1 MVSCGGS
8 RNGYAGDSDHDSRPP
23 HSEAHLLSMMTL
35 AARIGLSVVAEGVTV
50 SVPDGRGGRG
60 RKPLLEDVSFR
71 IDPGEFVCVLGPSGS
86 GKSTLVRSLL
96 GDREIAAGRLL
107 VGGHDVFR
115 EADAL
120 RGAIGYVPQRDVNP
134 PALPVERALHYAS
147 EVRLPAGASGAER
160 EAAID
165 RVVAEVGLDR
175 VRLQPIGGL
184 SGGETKR
191 ASLAA
196 EMLASPGLLV
206 IDEATSSLDPATE
219 ARIMTLLADRAR
231 AGTTVIAVTHHLDNV
246 DQANKLLI
254 LGHGEVVWF
263 GSRVEALGHF
273 GVHRLADVYVAI
285 EDRPRGFWSARWQER
300 LAEDRVLA
308 KARPAD
314 EVPRGDAPDRVA
326 ALAAVS
332 IPGFFRQ
339 FTTFFCREL
348 ETVVRD
354 RVGLVMSLFLPLA
367 LAGVVLAGFADVRF
381 QNPLMLTRFLDPG
394 EKEVLAD
401 VWGEVSQA
409 IATESVS
416 EQDASIPGQI
426 RVFLDSQPKMLAH
439 LREPSTQRLVRDAL
453 TDTLRIMPDREIIDP
468 GGTFKWLSLMSIC
481 MVILGFVTGF
491 REIVKE
497 RPMLDLERRHGLRFA
512 AYVIAKVAAL
522 AVVLAVQVAIFE
534 SAVEGGFLVREAL
547 GGEGPAAI
555 YRRGGVV
562 SATCNWLAAVACAAI
577 GLVVSACVRSTDKG
591 VLAVPLLI
599 TPQILLGATILP
611 IRGGVLA
618 VLAKLFSPLYWA
630 HRGCRSEGD
639 GVPVFWQNLG
649 TYDPAIWI
657 PIAALATQIA
667 VATAVT
673 ILALRWQERAAL
685 GRNRAVR

>member
-1 MVSCGGS
+1 MPPAPSAHGQS
-8 RNGYAGDSDHDSRPP
+8 QFPMTNARRP
-23 HSEAHLLSMMTL
+23 
-35 AARIGLSVVAEGVTV
+35 GLSVAAERVTV
-50 SVPDGRGGRG
+50 SVPDRRAGAG
-60 RKPLLEDVSFR
+60 RKKLLDDVSFR
-71 IDPGEFVCVLGPSGS
+71 IEPGEFVCVLGPSGA
-86 GKSTLVRSLL
+86 GKSTLVRSIL
-96 GDREIAAGRLL
+96 GEREMAAGRLL
-107 VGGHDVFR
+107 VGGHDVFG

-147 EVRLPAGASGAER
+147 EVRLPAHASAAER
-160 EAAID
+160 QAAID
-165 RVVAEVGLDR
+165 RVVTEVGLDR
-175 VRLQPIGGL
+175 VRLHAIGNL

-196 EMLASPGLLV
+196 EMLAAPGLLV

-231 AGTTVIAVTHHLDNV
+231 AGTTVVAVTHHLDNV
-246 DQANKLLI
+246 DQADKLLI

-285 EDRPRGFWSARWQER
+285 EDKPPGFWSARWRER
-300 LAEDRVLA
+300 VAEDRVLA
-308 KARPAD
+308 KALQAD
-314 EVPRGDAPDRVA
+314 EPTRGNAPEQVA

-332 IPGFFRQ
+332 LPGFVRQ

-348 ETVVRD
+348 ETAVRD
-354 RVGLVMSLFLPLA
+354 RVGVAMSLLLPLA
-367 LAGVVLAGFADVRF
+367 LAGVVLAGFADTRF
-381 QNPLMLTRFLDPG
+381 QNLLMLTRFLDPG

-401 VWGEVSQA
+401 VWGEVSEA

-439 LREPSTQRLVRDAL
+439 LREPSTERIVRDAL
-453 TDTLRIMPDREIIDP
+453 TDTLPVAPDREIIDP

-497 RPMLDLERRHGLRFA
+497 RPMLDLERRHGLQFA
-512 AYVIAKVAAL
+512 AYVIAKVVAL

-534 SAVEGGFLVREAL
+534 TTVELGFLVREAI
-547 GGEGPAAI
+547 GGESPAAI
-555 YRRGGVV
+555 YRRSAVV

-577 GLVVSACVRSTDKG
+577 GLIVSACVRSTDKG

-630 HRGCRSEGD
+630 HRGCRSEGN
-639 GVPVFWQNLG
+639 GVPEFWQNLG

-657 PIAALATQIA
+657 PLAALATQIT
-667 VATAVT
+667 VATIVT
-673 ILALRWQERAAL
+673 ILVLRWQERAAL
-685 GRNRAVR
+685 GRNRAVH

>member
-1 MVSCGGS
+1 MTNA
-8 RNGYAGDSDHDSRPP
+8 RRP
-23 HSEAHLLSMMTL
+23 
-35 AARIGLSVVAEGVTV
+35 GLSVAAERVTV
-50 SVPDGRGGRG
+50 SVPDRRAGAG
-60 RKPLLEDVSFR
+60 RKKLLDDVSFR
-71 IDPGEFVCVLGPSGS
+71 IEPGEFVCVLGPSGA
-86 GKSTLVRSLL
+86 GKSTLVRSIL
-96 GDREIAAGRLL
+96 GEREMAAGRLL
-107 VGGHDVFR
+107 VGGHDVFG

-147 EVRLPAGASGAER
+147 EVRLPAHASAAER
-160 EAAID
+160 QAAID
-165 RVVAEVGLDR
+165 RVVTEVGLDR
-175 VRLQPIGGL
+175 VRLHAIGNL

-196 EMLASPGLLV
+196 EMLAAPGLLV

-231 AGTTVIAVTHHLDNV
+231 AGTTVVAVTHHLDNV
-246 DQANKLLI
+246 DQADKLLI

-285 EDRPRGFWSARWQER
+285 EDKPPGFWSARWRER
-300 LAEDRVLA
+300 VAEDRVLA
-308 KARPAD
+308 KALQAD
-314 EVPRGDAPDRVA
+314 EPTRGNAPEQVA

-332 IPGFFRQ
+332 LPGFVRQ

-348 ETVVRD
+348 ETAVRD
-354 RVGLVMSLFLPLA
+354 RVGVAMSLLLPLA
-367 LAGVVLAGFADVRF
+367 LAGVVLAGFADTRF
-381 QNPLMLTRFLDPG
+381 QNLLMLTRFLDPG

-401 VWGEVSQA
+401 VWGEVSEA

-439 LREPSTQRLVRDAL
+439 LREPSTERIVRDAL
-453 TDTLRIMPDREIIDP
+453 TDTLPVAPDREIIDP

-497 RPMLDLERRHGLRFA
+497 RPMLDLERRHGLRFI

-522 AVVLAVQVAIFE
+522 AVVLAVQIAIFRTT
-534 SAVEGGFLVREAL
+534 VEVGFMIREAF
-547 GGEGPAAI
+547 GGEGPAEM
-555 YRRGGVV
+555 YRRGPLV
-562 SATCNWLAAVACAAI
+562 SAFCNWLAAVACAAI

-611 IRGGVLA
+611 IKGGVLA

-639 GVPVFWQNLG
+639 GVPAFWQNLG

-657 PIAALATQIA
+657 PLAALATQIT
-667 VATAVT
+667 VATIVT
-673 ILALRWQERAAL
+673 ILVLRWQERATL

>member
-1 MVSCGGS
+1 
-8 RNGYAGDSDHDSRPP
+8 
-23 HSEAHLLSMMTL
+23 MTL
-35 AARIGLSVVAEGVTV
+35 AAKTGLSVIAEGVTV
-50 SVPDGRGGRG
+50 TVPDARDGREE
-60 RKPLLEDVSFR
+60 KTLLKDVSFR
-71 IDPGEFVCVLGPSGS
+71 IEPGEFICVLGPSGA
-86 GKSTLVRSLL
+86 GKSTLVRAML
-96 GDREIAAGRLL
+96 GEREMAAGRLL

-134 PALPVERALHYAS
+134 AALPVERALHYAS
-147 EVRLPAGASGAER
+147 EVRLPAHASAAER
-160 EAAID
+160 QAAID
-165 RVVAEVGLDR
+165 RVVTEVGLDR
-175 VRLQPIGGL
+175 VRLQAIGNL
-184 SGGETKR
+184 SGGEMKR

-196 EMLASPGLLV
+196 EMLAAPGLLV

-231 AGTTVIAVTHHLDNV
+231 AGTSVVAVTHHLDNV
-246 DQANKLLI
+246 DEADKLLI
-254 LGHGEVVWF
+254 LGYGEVVWF
-263 GSRVEALGHF
+263 GSRVEAQVHF

-285 EDRPRGFWSARWQER
+285 EDKPPGFWSARWRER
-300 LAEDRVLA
+300 LAEDRLLA
-308 KARPAD
+308 KALQAD
-314 EVPRGDAPDRVA
+314 EPTRGNAAEQVA

-332 IPGFFRQ
+332 IPGFVRQ

-348 ETVVRD
+348 ETAVRD
-354 RVGLVMSLFLPLA
+354 HVGVLMTLLLPLA
-367 LAGVVLAGFADVRF
+367 LAGVVLAGFADIRF

-394 EKEVLAD
+394 EKQVLAD
-401 VWGEVSQA
+401 VWGEVSEA

-439 LREPSTQRLVRDAL
+439 LREPSTERIVRDAL
-453 TDTLRIMPDREIIDP
+453 TDTIPVAPDREIIDP

-497 RPMLDLERRHGLRFA
+497 RPMLDLERRHGLQFA

-522 AVVLAVQVAIFE
+522 AVVLVVQIAIFR
-534 SAVEGGFLVREAL
+534 ATVELGFMLREAL

-555 YRRGGVV
+555 YRRSAVV

-577 GLVVSACVRSTDKG
+577 GLIVSACVRSTDKG

-611 IRGGVLA
+611 IRGGVLK
-618 VLAKLFSPLYWA
+618 VLAMLFSPLYWA

-639 GVPVFWQNLG
+639 GVPGFWQNLG

-657 PIAALATQIA
+657 PIAALATQVV
-667 VATAVT
+667 VATIVT
-673 ILALRWQERAAL
+673 ILALRWQERANL

>member
-1 MVSCGGS
+1 
-8 RNGYAGDSDHDSRPP
+8 
-23 HSEAHLLSMMTL
+23 MTKT
-35 AARIGLSVVAEGVTV
+35 RQTGLGVAAEGVTV
-50 SVPDGRGGRG
+50 SVPDPKAGGGR
-60 RKPLLEDVSFR
+60 KTLLDDVSFR
-71 IDPGEFVCVLGPSGS
+71 IEPGEFVCVLGPSGA
-86 GKSTLVRSLL
+86 GKSTLVRALL
-96 GDREIAAGRLL
+96 GEREIAAGRLL
-107 VGGHDVFR
+107 VGGHDVFL

-147 EVRLPAGASGAER
+147 EVRLPAGSSVAER
-160 EAAID
+160 RAAID
-165 RVVAEVGLDR
+165 RVVADVGLDR
-175 VRLQPIGGL
+175 VRDQPIGHL
-184 SGGETKR
+184 SGGEMKR

-196 EMLASPGLLV
+196 EMLAAPGLLL
-206 IDEATSSLDPATE
+206 IDEATSSLDPASE

-246 DQANKLLI
+246 DQAGKLLI
-254 LGHGEVVWF
+254 LGQGEVVWF

-273 GVHRLADVYVAI
+273 SVHRLADVYVAI
-285 EDRPRGFWSARWQER
+285 EDRPPGFWSARWRER
-300 LAEDRVLA
+300 LAEDRA
-308 KARPAD
+308 MAEARQAA
-314 EVPRGDAPDRVA
+314 ESRHGVAPEQVA
-326 ALAAVS
+326 ALATVS
-332 IPGFFRQ
+332 IPGFCRQ

-348 ETVVRD
+348 ETCVRD
-354 RVGLVMSLFLPLA
+354 RVGIAMSLLLPLA
-367 LAGVVLAGFADVRF
+367 LAGVVLAGFADTRF
-381 QNPLMLTRFLDPG
+381 QNLLMLTRFLDPG

-401 VWGEVSQA
+401 IWGEVRDA

-439 LREPSTQRLVRDAL
+439 LREPSTERLVRDGL
-453 TDTLRIMPDREIIDP
+453 TDTLRIAPDREIIDP

-522 AVVLAVQVAIFE
+522 AVVLAVQVTIFE
-534 SAVEGGFLVREAL
+534 ATVELGFLVREAI
-547 GGEGPAAI
+547 GGESPAAI
-555 YRRGGVV
+555 YRRGAVV
-562 SATCNWLAAVACAAI
+562 SATCNWLAAVACATS
-577 GLVVSACVRSTDKG
+577 GLIVSACVRSTDKG

-639 GVPVFWQNLG
+639 GVPVLWQNLG

-657 PIAALATQIA
+657 PIAALVAQIT
-667 VATAVT
+667 VATVVT
-673 ILALRWQERAAL
+673 ILALRWQERAVL